1 MTNTIKTITIA
12 TIVTIALIISLG
24 CMIPACAESY
34 DLDSIYPRTAV
45 VTDLDY
51 DEDLVICTDSVGF
64 DWVFE
69 GIEDWSEGDVVSL
82 LMWDADTPDSI
93 LDDVI
98 LKAYYGGW
106 FGMED

>member
-51 DEDLVICTDSVGF
+51 DEDLVICTDCVGF
-64 DWVFE
+64 DWVAPLTAS
-69 GIEDWSEGDVVSL
+69 WT
-82 LMWDADTPDSI
+82 M
-93 LDDVI
+93 
-98 LKAYYGGW
+98 
-106 FGMED
+106 

>member
-12 TIVTIALIISLG
+12 TIVTIALIISLS

-51 DEDLVICTDSVGF
+51 DEDLVICTDCVGF

-82 LMWDADTPDSI
+82 LMWDAGTPDSI

>member
-24 CMIPACAESY
+24 CMIPAGAESY
-34 DLDSIYPRTAV
+34 DLESIYPNTAV
-45 VTDLDY
+45 ITDLDY
-51 DEDLVICTDSVGF
+51 ENDLVTCTDSVGF

-69 GIEDWSEGDVVSL
+69 GIEDWNEGDVVSL
-82 LMWDADTPDSI
+82 LMWDAGTPNSI
-93 LDDVI
+93 RDDVI